1 MVGHF
6 FGLSLLPQALERLGP
21 KQHAVDAFP
30 PVQLD
35 GMREQRKHQGAHYQE
50 STTYARIHQLSHV
63 SLCVLL
69 TFF

>member
-30 PVQLD
+30 PMQLD
-35 GMREQRKHQGAHYQE
+35 GMREQRNTRG
-50 STTYARIHQLSHV
+50 TLSGV
-63 SLCVLL
+63 YVCPY
-69 TFF
+69 TPA

>member
-6 FGLSLLPQALERLGP
+6 FGFSLLPQALERLGP

-35 GMREQRKHQGAHYQE
+35 GMREQRKHQGHTFRSIRMPVYTSLAE
-50 STTYARIHQLSHV
+50 TKLSENDDP
-63 SLCVLL
+63 
-69 TFF
+69 